1 MKAHALPLLP
11 LLLLLPACG
20 SDAGGGGGGGGGSGG
35 VMGFVSTSSF
45 SSEAG
50 GSLQVFVQ
58 RSSAGGDPLTAN
70 LSLGGSA
77 TFGDYSSDAVVS
89 VTIPAGSAIGS
100 ITITINDDL
109 LHEDSELINFY
120 LSGDHANPLANNHTM
135 TIVDNDPE
143 PLVSFT
149 TSGGSQN
156 ETDTA
161 SILLTAQLSVVSG
174 LPTVVPIVIS
184 GDASEG
190 IDLDYTLAAAQI
202 TIPVGQLTASVLLQ
216 ILDDLDPEVP
226 HEKAILTITNP
237 IGAVT
242 GANSE
247 ATFTIADDE
256 GLFFD
261 SVNLTSGTSSDG
273 DEASAFCSADLDGD
287 TLPDLVVAS
296 TSPLEEILLLTGGVG
311 SFTATSIA
319 SGLSGASHVAT
330 GDFDNDMD
338 LDILWGASTTGEL
351 VWLEN
356 PSWAPHVIQA
366 SGAIGLHDLEVGDYD
381 GDGDLDILCAL
392 DDTVSLVLQHN
403 DGSGTFI
410 ALDVTGPGDPP
421 YTRIISA
428 DLTEDGDTDSVAMA
442 ADLLAQFTSD
452 ANSLFWSQD
461 ISNPGGTWSGLQFAD
476 LGHLTLTKSFIGHNT
491 TQTGIRGFLDVG
503 GIWEE
508 SELVAG
514 TGSLSSLAAADLDLD
529 NNIDLITSGDGTW
542 QGWHR
547 NLGVFGGG
555 FDYDTSYPM
564 PALSADDLGIR
575 LIDLDNDG
583 DPDLVRMTDA
593 GLEWHEN
600 AAQ

>member
-1 MKAHALPLLP
+1 
-11 LLLLLPACG
+11 
-20 SDAGGGGGGGGGSGG
+20 
-35 VMGFVSTSSF
+35 
-45 SSEAG
+45 
-50 GSLQVFVQ
+50 
-58 RSSAGGDPLTAN
+58 
-70 LSLGGSA
+70 
-77 TFGDYSSDAVVS
+77 
-89 VTIPAGSAIGS
+89 
-100 ITITINDDL
+100 
-109 LHEDSELINFY
+109 
-120 LSGDHANPLANNHTM
+120 
-135 TIVDNDPE
+135 
-143 PLVSFT
+143 
-149 TSGGSQN
+149 
-156 ETDTA
+156 
-161 SILLTAQLSVVSG
+161 
-174 LPTVVPIVIS
+174 VVPIVIS

-190 IDLDYTLAAAQI
+190 IDLDYTLASSLI
-202 TIPVGQLTASVLLQ
+202 TIGAGQRTASVLLQ

-242 GANSE
+242 GAIPQ

-256 GLFFD
+256 GLFFGPEI
-261 SVNLTSGTSSDG
+261 LTDATSSDG

-356 PSWAPHVIQA
+356 PSWAPHPIQA
-366 SGAIGLHDLEVGDYD
+366 SSAIGLHDLEVGDYD

-392 DDTVSLVLQHN
+392 DDTVALVLQQN

-410 ALDVTGPGDPP
+410 ALDVTAPGDPL
-421 YTRIISA
+421 YTRITSA

-442 ADLLAQFTSD
+442 EDLLAQFTSD

-529 NNIDLITSGDGTW
+529 GNIDLITSGDGTW
-542 QGWHR
+542 QGWHQ

-555 FDYDTSYPM
+555 FNYGTSYPM
-564 PALSADDLGIR
+564 PALIADRGIR